1 MLRLHPRVAACALL
15 ALAAAALLLLAPAGG
30 QAAHRWTVVSA
41 ADDGGACPGPRCTLR
56 AAIERANASVGP
68 DRIVFDIP
76 GGGVI
81 RPTRDLPPLD
91 DAGIEI
97 DGASQPGWEA
107 DEPPPIYLD
116 GSGAGDAGGIT
127 VYAAGAVVR
136 GLAFGNFQRQGIAV
150 IGPGASGAVLEGN
163 WAGMTRDGRASAP
176 NRLSGIAVLAGAADV
191 RIGGDCAACPN
202 RLSGNASDDDERR
215 AGHGVVIGGAGS
227 VGALVAGNVIGLGA
241 GGVALANDDG
251 VLVVD
256 GALAYVRNNI
266 IVASDTAGVEVRDSR
281 APTAIDG
288 NWIGVGPGGR
298 AAKNDVGV
306 FIGRSAA
313 DVRVGA
319 ASPNVI
325 AGNRVGV
332 AVEQLAEN
340 ARIEGNWIGLIP
352 RDLGLA
358 GSAPPDSAL
367 ASAVALPNSQR
378 AVSVVAGANM
388 IFVWHNRILAGA
400 SGIVV
405 RDENTAKVSVRRN
418 AVAGAP
424 DADAVAGIETSAAS
438 EVMIGGEQD
447 LGNNILGVRDAVR
460 VVATDARE
468 CLAAG
473 QDGTCGTKVGGNRIG
488 RAAMAYIPFRA
499 AAETATGRGIVLERG
514 VRGVDVQENHIAG
527 VTGAAIVVA
536 GADSTGNLIQDNR
549 FGDNGGID
557 IDLGGDGPTA
567 NDAEDAD
574 EGPNG
579 LINAPR
585 IIEYIS
591 ALALDPT
598 FGQWE
603 IELRGDAPPNA
614 QVWIHETGSVS
625 YAPVARGQADA
636 TGAWKAVY
644 RADRE
649 PENPLRAIS
658 VGPDAST
665 SEFSQPYQRP
675 RRQTFTAG
683 MQPVA
688 WLGPESSLGTALGEL
703 AGALV
708 AVFRWDPAAGRW
720 EVWSPR
726 APQQFSTFT
735 SVRRGDVLFVRLEE
749 PAGIT
754 LVQSVPAGD
763 ARVRLAA
770 GRNLVAWMGG
780 EATASQALRELE
792 RQAPG
797 ALRDAWQWDVEGG
810 RWRPLKQDGAWIDE
824 PLTGNVLDI
833 RAAEPALW
841 NQIP

>member
-1 MLRLHPRVAACALL
+1 MPRRRPVAAVCALL
-15 ALAAAALLLLAPAGG
+15 ALAAAAFLLLAAPAGG

-41 ADDGGACPGPRCTLR
+41 ADDAGACPGPRCTLR
-56 AAIERANASVGP
+56 AAIERANASAGP

-76 GGGVI
+76 GAALI

-91 DAGIEI
+91 DDGIEI
-97 DGASQPGWEA
+97 DGATQPGWEA
-107 DEPPPIYLD
+107 GEPPPVYLD

-127 VYAAGAVVR
+127 VYAGGAVVR

-163 WAGMTRDGRASAP
+163 WAGMTADGRGSAP

-191 RIGGDCAACPN
+191 RIGGDCAVCPN
-202 RLSGNASDDDERR
+202 RLAGNASDDERQ

-241 GGVALANDDG
+241 GGIALANDDG

-266 IVASDTAGVEVRDSR
+266 IAAARVAGVEVRDSR
-281 APTAIDG
+281 APTAIDA

-298 AAKNDVGV
+298 AAGNDVGV

-340 ARIEGNWIGLIP
+340 ARVEGNWIGLIP

-358 GSAPPDSAL
+358 GSAPPDAAL

-388 IFVWHNRILAGA
+388 VFVWHNRILAGA

-424 DADAVAGIETSAAS
+424 GAVAGIESSAAS

-527 VTGAAIVVA
+527 VAGAAIVVS

-549 FGDNGGID
+549 FGGNGGID

-585 IIEYIS
+585 ILEYR
-591 ALALDPT
+591 ADLALDPT

-625 YAPVARGQADA
+625 YAPVGRGQADA
-636 TGAWKAVY
+636 SGSWQAVY

-665 SEFSQPYQRP
+665 SEFSQPYLRP
-675 RRQTFTAG
+675 RRQAFAAG

-688 WLGPESSLGTALGEL
+688 WLGPERPLGTALAEF
-703 AGALV
+703 AGALS

-726 APQQFSTFT
+726 APQDLATFT
-735 SVRRGDVLFVRLEE
+735 SVRRGDVLFVRLAE

-754 LVQSVPAGD
+754 LEQSVPAGD

-780 EATASQALRELE
+780 EATASQVFRELE

-797 ALRDAWQWDVEGG
+797 ALRDAWQWDAEGS
-810 RWRPLKQDGAWIDE
+810 RWQPLKRDGAWIDE
-824 PLTGNVLDI
+824 PLTGSVLDI

-841 NQIP
+841 IQIP